1 MQNPHLDL
9 SFCRRGANAEARACP
24 GAALAVDAYYP
35 EDNHDRP
42 GEWLESAIER
52 ARAAGN
58 ARLTVLTYS
67 DSVIAR
73 ARLLVARGCLD
84 PEAVTVRV
92 YVPTPSLLAHQRRSA
107 PAGTLVSMFAGLWVG
122 CRIDRRGRILGW
134 PGGGPLEDL
143 TRELATLAALRS

>member
-1 MQNPHLDL
+1 MTKPHLDL
-9 SFCRRGANAEARACP
+9 CFCRRGTNAEARQCP
-24 GAALAVDAYYP
+24 GAALDVDAYYP

-42 GEWLESAIER
+42 GEWLEAAVGR
-52 ARAAGN
+52 VRAAGD

-73 ARLLVARGCLD
+73 ARALVARGILD

-92 YVPTPSLLAHQRRSA
+92 YVPTPMLLASQRAAA
-107 PAGTLVSMFAGLWVG
+107 PAGTLVSMVAGLWVG

-134 PGGGPLEDL
+134 PGGGPLADL
-143 TRELATLAALRS
+143 TRELATIAALRS